1 MVAASERERVLLE
14 VIAAVAPRLR
24 ADGFVRRGR
33 QFNRRTGAGV
43 VQALAFRKYKIS
55 QDKFGLHYAIAVPE
69 VWDARYGRRPQEFV
83 SVDHEMYLHVA
94 GAAPKFSLDRT
105 VEAITADVLMA
116 YERELVPVFDEVDS
130 AQGFVAHYE
139 RNGRL
144 RRELGNLAE
153 ESYGFCLAVVG
164 QKDRA
169 VEVLQS
175 LCDGAQWPEYVER
188 IVGTASRLGVYL
200 RP

>member
-14 VIAAVAPRLR
+14 VITAVVPRLR
-24 ADGFVRRGR
+24 ADGFVRRAR
-33 QFNRRTGAGV
+33 QFNRRTDAGV
-43 VQALAFRKYKIS
+43 VHALAFRKYRIS
-55 QDKFGLHYAIAVPE
+55 QDKFGLHYAIVIPE
-69 VWDARYGRRPQEFV
+69 VWEARYGQKLPVFV
-83 SVDHEMYLHVA
+83 PVDDEIFLRVA
-94 GAAPKFSLDRT
+94 GPAPKFCLDRS
-105 VEAITADVLMA
+105 VESITADVLMA

-175 LCDGAQWPEYVER
+175 LCDEALWPEYVER
-188 IVGTASRLGVYL
+188 IVGTAKRLGLNL
-200 RP
+200 RS